1 MVTLHP
7 NLVTWEA
14 RLAIIGS
21 VALVGV
27 ATSTPLAFRYNRPEW
42 WLVVK
47 LTTGIAAACAV
58 ALFVINILIL
68 PG

>member
-1 MVTLHP
+1 MITLHP
-7 NLVTWEA
+7 KLATWEG

-21 VALVGV
+21 IALLGV
-27 ATSTPLAFRYNRPEW
+27 AASTPLAFRYNRPEW

-47 LTTGIAAACAV
+47 LTTAIAAACAV
-58 ALFVINILIL
+58 GLIVINIFIL

>member
-1 MVTLHP
+1 MITLHP
-7 NLVTWEA
+7 KLVTSEG

-21 VALVGV
+21 IALLGV
-27 ATSTPLAFRYNRPEW
+27 ATSTPLAFRYNRPGW

-47 LTTGIAAACAV
+47 LTTGIAAACA
-58 ALFVINILIL
+58 AGLIVINIFIL